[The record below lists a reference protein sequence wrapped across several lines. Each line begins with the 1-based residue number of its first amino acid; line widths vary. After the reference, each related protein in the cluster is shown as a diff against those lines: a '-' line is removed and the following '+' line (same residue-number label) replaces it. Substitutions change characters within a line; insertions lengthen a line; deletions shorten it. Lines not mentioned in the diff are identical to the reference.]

1 MCRQSLGFAFNFKIY
16 LLKVFVLIVP
26 DSPLELLAAAA
37 TRRRREAFRPG
48 TVKNYLSSQKL
59 FLQFC
64 LVYAVD
70 VQYPTDLEL
79 ASYAE
84 WLVQGGLSCAT
95 IRNHFTAV
103 KLLFQ
108 WWGKEDIVR
117 SLSSHAWTLTIKGLL
132 NTVRPTFQKR
142 AAMTLEHLTA
152 LVQTCHLRESFTPLK
167 VAVTF
172 GFFAFLRISNLAPPT
187 VGLFDPTRHTTFGD
201 VQQSDDGIVL
211 NLLSLCCR
219 CTISH

>member
-1 MCRQSLGFAFNFKIY
+1 M
-16 LLKVFVLIVP
+16 
-26 DSPLELLAAAA
+26 
-37 TRRRREAFRPG
+37 
-48 TVKNYLSSQKL
+48 
-59 FLQFC
+59 
-64 LVYAVD
+64 
-70 VQYPTDLEL
+70 
-79 ASYAE
+79 
-84 WLVQGGLSCAT
+84 
-95 IRNHFTAV
+95 
-103 KLLFQ
+103 
-108 WWGKEDIVR
+108 R

-187 VGLFDPTRHTTFGD
+187 VGLFDPTRHTTFRD

-211 NLLSLCCR
+211 NLRWTKTGQNASHSVGIPLPALGASLLCPAQAWKEYKEKLRRMDIKPHTPLLVTTEEPKGRPITIPLSA
-219 CTISH
+219 